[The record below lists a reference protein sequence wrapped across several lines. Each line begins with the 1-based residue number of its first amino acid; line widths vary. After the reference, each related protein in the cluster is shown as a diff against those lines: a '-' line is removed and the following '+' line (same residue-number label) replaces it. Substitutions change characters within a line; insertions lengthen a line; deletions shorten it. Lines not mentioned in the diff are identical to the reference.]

1 MWYLWEIR
9 WWQMI
14 RIGIISSVGRVSWWT
29 WLALY
34 VVLPTSHLLKYSFW
48 CFRAWKMVPVE
59 LAFGKAWL
67 QYNQARRWW
76 WCFNLYPWWTW
87 NDVIHTIMFQ
97 LSLSN
102 LFRRKQR
109 RAKKKICR
117 QYLGKRCQIF
127 FAAVCEVFIVEQWR
141 VAHKKGE
148 VLLHG
153 IAWYCIVLYS
163 IAQPTN
169 CWGMKRVRT
178 SKWTIRRI
186 GAFPIVWYG
195 DLTSI
200 RTTQVLFLHSSILR
214 VFLQIIVFS
223 RVEANKLQ
231 ALTSPAWL
239 FSQLVESWTVA

>member
-1 MWYLWEIR
+1 MLWSSEAWSRAEPCFWPGRPSKRLFFLHCTLVWLYCRKCSLKSCEPSISLSMWYLWEIR

-14 RIGIISSVGRVSWWT
+14 WIGIISSVGRVSWWT

-102 LFRRKQR
+102 LFR
-109 RAKKKICR
+109 
-117 QYLGKRCQIF
+117 
-127 FAAVCEVFIVEQWR
+127 
-141 VAHKKGE
+141 
-148 VLLHG
+148 
-153 IAWYCIVLYS
+153 
-163 IAQPTN
+163 
-169 CWGMKRVRT
+169 
-178 SKWTIRRI
+178 
-186 GAFPIVWYG
+186 
-195 DLTSI
+195 
-200 RTTQVLFLHSSILR
+200 
-214 VFLQIIVFS
+214 
-223 RVEANKLQ
+223 
-231 ALTSPAWL
+231 
-239 FSQLVESWTVA
+239 LV